1 MVTGDLADQGHV
13 LAGDPDETAPDAS
26 LLDEPRRD
34 PPGGVAGDGETDA
47 LGRPDDGGVHPD
59 DAAVRVDQR
68 TTGIARIE
76 RGIGLD
82 DVVDQTTRGAAERTP
97 QSTDNARRDRLL
109 ESHR

>member
-59 DAAVRVDQR
+59 DAAVRVDHG
-68 TTGIARIE
+68 TTGIAPSE
-76 RGIGLD
+76 RGIALAE
-82 DVVDQTTRGAAERTP
+82 VVDQPTP
-97 QSTDNARRDRLL
+97 RPLDRAPPPTDKAT
-109 ESHR
+109 